1 MNIISESEKLG
12 RMQDGISTILKLD
25 DKQFDKVIERLS
37 VDGQNLETFHFYYK
51 NDGCE
56 ISSNPIQIGLEEENK
71 DGKIIKR
78 AYYANNSK
86 MRLPVLFGHLKRLA
100 AGFPENSREC
110 ERIYRLLEARD
121 LEAYKNRYLKLNNG
135 EERVVVDKAFEII
148 SNPEL
153 LEKFLDFDNN
163 KEEFVVGGKQLQ
175 SKQILKVIGESFG
188 TIGYSGSFMGDTSF
202 YQDFYISEMEQY
214 ENSVR
219 KIYNSYNMDR
229 YIDPK
234 YEFKRSSFYET
245 IIRKDDEPDFT
256 INPELQASIMG
267 EMPEDLSLKEQAIY
281 IYCKLCKELTYDEG
295 YMYKN
300 KLNRERYD
308 SIFSKEYLESIKPR
322 FKSYLL

>member
-1 MNIISESEKLG
+1 M
-12 RMQDGISTILKLD
+12 
-25 DKQFDKVIERLS
+25 
-37 VDGQNLETFHFYYK
+37 
-51 NDGCE
+51 
-56 ISSNPIQIGLEEENK
+56 
-71 DGKIIKR
+71 
-78 AYYANNSK
+78 
-86 MRLPVLFGHLKRLA
+86 
-100 AGFPENSREC
+100 
-110 ERIYRLLEARD
+110 
-121 LEAYKNRYLKLNNG
+121 
-135 EERVVVDKAFEII
+135 
-148 SNPEL
+148 
-153 LEKFLDFDNN
+153 EKFLDFDNN

-267 EMPEDLSLKEQAIY
+267 EMPEDLSLEEQAIY

-308 SIFSKEYLESIKPR
+308 SIFSREYLESIKPR